1 MKKKFNERFSIISMS
16 KASLLLLDN
25 ETKKEVYI
33 HRNAFNNLDKAVEFR
48 ITNRTFSNR
57 KTAWIEILIWKT
69 I

>member
-1 MKKKFNERFSIISMS
+1 MS

-48 ITNRTFSNR
+48 ITDKILSGR
-57 KTAWIEILIWKT
+57 KMAWIEILIWKT